1 MIYRHRIN
9 QRDTISNID
18 QKLLYF
24 EQQDLFG
31 LYLNLKEFV
40 LRLDYLERDSQLLV
54 SKSSDQEF

>member
-54 SKSSDQEF
+54 GKSSDQQF